1 MGSNGGVEFDMK
13 YKDYYAALGVSKDAD
28 LDQIKKAYRKLART
42 HHPDLSKQAGAEE
55 KFKDIA
61 EAYNTLKNP
70 EKREAYDALGRASTE
85 GNFTP
90 PPTWQDQY
98 QDAPTSFE
106 QMDLSDLL
114 NSIHRHASRSYDSR
128 QAIPGEDIQKSV
140 SITLLEA
147 LKGTSVRLTVME
159 NGQNKELETLI
170 PAGVNT
176 GKKMRLKGLGGKG
189 LHGGANGDL
198 YLHIQLQAH
207 PVFKPLD
214 QDLYFNLALSPWE
227 AILGA
232 DIEVQTLESPV
243 VLSVP
248 ALTRN
253 AQKLRLKGRGLGD
266 LKGSRGDLYAVV
278 HIELPTHASAQEIEL
293 YEQLSKI
300 SKFNPRDSIA

>member
-1 MGSNGGVEFDMK
+1 MK
-13 YKDYYAALGVSKDAD
+13 YKDYYAALGVAKDAD
-28 LDQIKKAYRKLART
+28 LEQIKKAYRKLART

-90 PPTWQDQY
+90 PPTWQDLY
-98 QDAPTSFE
+98 QDAPSSFD

-114 NSIHRHASRSYDSR
+114 NSIHRHASRAQGSGQPS
-128 QAIPGEDIQKSV
+128 AGEDTQKSV

-159 NGQNKELETLI
+159 NGHARELETKI

-189 LHGGANGDL
+189 MHGGVNGDL
-198 YLHIQLQAH
+198 YLHIELQAH
-207 PVFKPLD
+207 PIFKPLG

-227 AILGA
+227 AVLGA
-232 DIEVQTLESPV
+232 DIEVPTLENAV

-253 AQKLRLKGRGLGD
+253 AQQLRLKGRGLAD
-266 LKGSRGDLYAVV
+266 LKGTRGNLYAVV
-278 HIELPTHASAQEIEL
+278 HIESPTQVSTEEIEL
-293 YEQLSKI
+293 YQQLSKT
-300 SKFNPRDSIA
+300 SKFNPRDATA

>member
-13 YKDYYAALGVSKDAD
+13 YKDYYAALGVTKDAD

-70 EKREAYDALGRASTE
+70 EKREAYDALGRASTQ
-85 GNFTP
+85 GDFTP

-98 QDAPTSFE
+98 QDAPSSFD

-114 NSIHRHASRSYDSR
+114 NSIHRHSAHAHYSR
-128 QAIPGEDIQKSV
+128 QATPGEDNQKSV

-159 NGQNKELETLI
+159 NGHAKELETKI

-189 LHGGANGDL
+189 LNGGENGDL
-198 YLHIQLQAH
+198 FLHIQLQVH
-207 PVFKPLD
+207 PVFKPIG

-232 DIEVQTLESPV
+232 DIEVPTLESPL

-278 HIELPTHASAQEIEL
+278 HIESPTHVSAQEIEL
-293 YEQLSKI
+293 YEQLAKI
-300 SKFNPRDSIA
+300 SKFSPRDSIA